1 MSERLKAAADKL
13 GSMAP
18 SDRNTVV
25 VVGAELEET
34 TGQIPREWSALRDLL
49 YLCLQCLQKVYESG
63 GDGCGDLLAAVAGA
77 LNLAGNL
84 PGEEA
89 ACERE
94 LSRAREALASQLEP
108 APPTLD
114 AIAAKLVQ
122 LEPGD
127 AEGLGRIGRALGE
140 ARNSLAGELHGI
152 IDEAIATINR
162 ACQQNL
168 SDAAAIAQVG
178 SLLERAMKSLDDKQS
193 GLAGPVG
200 GAAAPSPQ
208 VSASQPMAEAQPA
221 ACLSPEETLADADPG
236 LVGEFV
242 TESSEY
248 VQGAEAS
255 LLGLEA
261 NPDDAEAVRTVF
273 RAFHTIKGT
282 SAFLGFNLVSEF
294 AHRAENLLSRIRDGE
309 IRYGGG
315 YADLALRSIDMLKE
329 LLATVE
335 GYAPGKTLSRPA
347 GYDQLLTILGNPE
360 AAGYSGE
367 ARGGPAEPAKDA
379 AGAARQSTSGSE
391 TVETLR
397 VSTERL
403 DRLIDMVGEL
413 VIANSMVV
421 QDEKVIFGSDQGL
434 TRKVAHMAKIVREL
448 QDHSMSMRM
457 IPLRGTFQKMARV
470 VRDVARK
477 SGKCVK
483 FVSDGGETEMDRN
496 MVDVINDPLVHMLRN
511 SVDHGIESPDERKR
525 LGKPREG
532 TVSISAYHSGGSVVI
547 EIKDDGRGICRES
560 VVRKA
565 LEKKLIQQDQ
575 VLTDS
580 EVFSLIFEPGFSTAQ
595 KVTSVSGRGVGLD
608 VVKKGIDALRGR
620 IEVRSEAGK
629 GCTFLLRV
637 PLTMA
642 IIDGMVVTSG
652 AERYIIPA
660 LSVVRSL
667 RPDAASIWTILEG
680 GEVLSLDG
688 DLLPLVRLGTVFD
701 VKNAKVD
708 PTEAIALVVEGEGR
722 RAAVLVD
729 DLLGKQQIVIKSLG
743 KAFGQIKGI
752 SGGAIMPDGRVGL
765 ILDISS
771 LLALAESK
779 SASEPVPV

>member
-1 MSERLKAAADKL
+1 
-13 GSMAP
+13 
-18 SDRNTVV
+18 
-25 VVGAELEET
+25 
-34 TGQIPREWSALRDLL
+34 
-49 YLCLQCLQKVYESG
+49 
-63 GDGCGDLLAAVAGA
+63 
-77 LNLAGNL
+77 
-84 PGEEA
+84 
-89 ACERE
+89 
-94 LSRAREALASQLEP
+94 
-108 APPTLD
+108 
-114 AIAAKLVQ
+114 
-122 LEPGD
+122 
-127 AEGLGRIGRALGE
+127 
-140 ARNSLAGELHGI
+140 
-152 IDEAIATINR
+152 
-162 ACQQNL
+162 
-168 SDAAAIAQVG
+168 
-178 SLLERAMKSLDDKQS
+178 
-193 GLAGPVG
+193 
-200 GAAAPSPQ
+200 
-208 VSASQPMAEAQPA
+208 
-221 ACLSPEETLADADPG
+221 
-236 LVGEFV
+236 
-242 TESSEY
+242 
-248 VQGAEAS
+248 
-255 LLGLEA
+255 
-261 NPDDAEAVRTVF
+261 
-273 RAFHTIKGT
+273 
-282 SAFLGFNLVSEF
+282 
-294 AHRAENLLSRIRDGE
+294 
-309 IRYGGG
+309 
-315 YADLALRSIDMLKE
+315 
-329 LLATVE
+329 
-335 GYAPGKTLSRPA
+335 
-347 GYDQLLTILGNPE
+347 
-360 AAGYSGE
+360 
-367 ARGGPAEPAKDA
+367 
-379 AGAARQSTSGSE
+379 
-391 TVETLR
+391 
-397 VSTERL
+397 
-403 DRLIDMVGEL
+403 
-413 VIANSMVV
+413 
-421 QDEKVIFGSDQGL
+421 
-434 TRKVAHMAKIVREL
+434 
-448 QDHSMSMRM
+448 
-457 IPLRGTFQKMARV
+457 
-470 VRDVARK
+470 
-477 SGKCVK
+477 
-483 FVSDGGETEMDRN
+483 MDRN